1 MRTLWI
7 AAPILF
13 AAASPSEAKSV
24 HKEFSEAWASRD
36 NGYAANFTELLKEA
50 NEAVAA
56 FRIAV
61 DEQQPREQRIA
72 LFNVAMEKAHAASA
86 ARGRGMLLIEFRE
99 FVARKPSAARTE
111 LWVQEKASELQREEA
126 ELTELQ
132 KTIQAL
138 PEGTSDNELIAA
150 TQKWMEMHGQL
161 QGRVSEITLI
171 DANLRS
177 YFAGRG
183 EEQAKKRNA
192 LAGLLGGLAA
202 MGQQDGYAPP
212 PPMPLTTRC
221 NTYFSGTVCTTN

>member
-1 MRTLWI
+1 MKAFWI

-36 NGYAANFTELLKEA
+36 NAYAANFTDLLNEA

-56 FRIAV
+56 FRTAI
-61 DEQQPREQRIA
+61 DEQRPREQRIA
-72 LFNVAMEKAHAASA
+72 LFNAAMGKAHAASA
-86 ARGRGMLLIEFRE
+86 ARGRGMLLVDFRE
-99 FVARKPSAARTE
+99 FIGQKPSAARTE
-111 LWVQEKASELQREEA
+111 LWIQEKASELQRDEA
-126 ELTELQ
+126 ALAELQ
-132 KTIQAL
+132 KSIQAL
-138 PEGTSDNELIAA
+138 PEGTPDNDFIAT

-161 QGRVSEITLI
+161 QGKVSEILLI

-183 EEQAKKRNA
+183 EEQARKRNA

-212 PPMPLTTRC
+212 PPLPITTRC